1 MSQNIGY
8 RHTIRASYLG
18 YVTQAIVN
26 NLAPLLFLT
35 FQEVYGISMEQITFL
50 ITLNFGIQL
59 LVDFLS
65 AGMVDRAGY
74 RNAIV
79 FAHICSALGIS
90 GMAFFPALCHMP
102 YMGLSVSVIH

>member
-1 MSQNIGY
+1 MSEFMSQNIGY

-35 FQEVYGISMEQITFL
+35 FQDVYGISMEQITFL

-59 LVDFLS
+59 
-65 AGMVDRAGY
+65 
-74 RNAIV
+74 
-79 FAHICSALGIS
+79 
-90 GMAFFPALCHMP
+90 
-102 YMGLSVSVIH
+102 

>member
-1 MSQNIGY
+1 MSEFMSQNIGY

-35 FQEVYGISMEQITFL
+35 FQDVYGISMEQITFL

-59 LVDFLS
+59 LILIFQKHQFLQKQEH
-65 AGMVDRAGY
+65 DNY
-74 RNAIV
+74 
-79 FAHICSALGIS
+79 
-90 GMAFFPALCHMP
+90 
-102 YMGLSVSVIH
+102 